1 MLARPAAV
9 PRRPP
14 TLDAVFGRIIAVALL
29 ALTTSVALTGCSTST
44 PPASAVGPSAASATA
59 SSTVVSSMSPSRGS
73 VAGGT
78 TLTLRGSGLAAVRA
92 VRIGDAA
99 VTPKARSATSL
110 TVVTPAVAG
119 FDPGTVSVV
128 LQGTGSTAL
137 SKGTF
142 AYAITDG
149 VDKQLHYAL
158 TYWKHYNPAW
168 MPLDDNDCVDFT
180 SQSLLQRGWKPAVDW
195 TPDKKNIYDAGAAW
209 RGSNE
214 FRDYVLSH
222 RLGTELTDRQRSKV
236 KLGDVV
242 QFDWNGNGD
251 RDHTGVVTRIV
262 HAASGIKIYFAGHT
276 NDSKYRDVD
285 VAITKDH
292 PGGKAW
298 YLSLK

>member
-1 MLARPAAV
+1 M
-9 PRRPP
+9 
-14 TLDAVFGRIIAVALL
+14 FGRIATVTLL
-29 ALTTSVALTGCSTST
+29 AAATAAALTGCSAI
-44 PPASAVGPSAASATA
+44 ASADSGAGDAPTASAH
-59 SSTVVSSMSPSRGS
+59 SSATVLSAVSPSNGS

-78 TLTLRGSGLAAVRA
+78 TLTIRGSGLAAVRA
-92 VRIGDAA
+92 VRIGGSTAHPTA
-99 VTPKARSATSL
+99 TSATSL
-110 TVVTPAVAG
+110 TVVTPSAAG
-119 FDPGTVSVV
+119 FDPGAVPMV
-128 LQGTGSTAL
+128 LQGGGGATL

-142 AYAITDG
+142 SYAITGG
-149 VDKQLHYAL
+149 VDKQLRYVL
-158 TYWKHYNPAW
+158 TYWKHYNAAW

-180 SQSLLQRGWKPAVDW
+180 SQSLLARGWKPSADW
-195 TPDKKNIYDAGAAW
+195 TPDKSDIYRAGPAW

-214 FRDYVLSH
+214 FRQYVLTH
-222 RLGTELTDRQRSKV
+222 HLGHELTDDQRSKV
-236 KLGDVV
+236 KLGDIV

-262 HAASGIKIYFAGHT
+262 HTASGIKIYFAGHT